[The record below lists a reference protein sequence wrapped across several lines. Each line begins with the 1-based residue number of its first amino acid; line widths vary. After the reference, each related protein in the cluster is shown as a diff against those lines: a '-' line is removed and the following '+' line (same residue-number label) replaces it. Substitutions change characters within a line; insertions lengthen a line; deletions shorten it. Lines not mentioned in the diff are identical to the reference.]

1 MGVAAI
7 IVLVICL
14 IVILLIFNL
23 LILGILLM
31 LCISIML
38 KKGENK
44 AIKSENDSQK
54 EVLMRV
60 LRIMHKK

>member
-1 MGVAAI
+1 
-7 IVLVICL
+7 
-14 IVILLIFNL
+14 
-23 LILGILLM
+23 
-31 LCISIML
+31 ML